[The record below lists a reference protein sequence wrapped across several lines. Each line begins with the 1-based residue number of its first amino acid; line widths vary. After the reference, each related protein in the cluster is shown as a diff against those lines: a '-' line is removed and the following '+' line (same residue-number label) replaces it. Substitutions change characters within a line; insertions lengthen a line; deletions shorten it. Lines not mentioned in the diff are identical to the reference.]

1 MIGINKKIINN
12 FDPNYQRVIVTND
25 MIIPHNNKYASRMYF
40 TLEYQRP
47 SYELHNFRQIIGFL
61 KCVINVAMKP
71 EMQQL

>member
-25 MIIPHNNKYASRMYF
+25 MIIPHNKYVSRIYF
-40 TLEYQRP
+40 TFEYQRP